1 MTETQDILLT
11 VLHAVTWTEHRPQ
24 AHVHAESKP
33 DKHTPRSWASMSHPC
48 TMYTR
53 MHTHNSH
60 LHRPV
65 TQALCTH
72 PHMYT
77 PCIHT
82 QLHSL
87 THTARACT
95 PTSPTSL
102 ILPSP
107 TESPPTL
114 QSPKPL
120 TFPLAFLPCHT
131 PLAALK
137 GSPRG
142 RLPKQVEEQSWRESR
157 GMGRGGWGGGQNSG
171 LGMGT
176 SISRSCCARPHWE
189 PASRMASPEP
199 AKPDSTWPTQATS
212 PAAALLSVITSR
224 KA

>member
-1 MTETQDILLT
+1 MAETQDILLI
-11 VLHAVTWTEHRPQ
+11 VLHAVTCTEHRPQ

-65 TQALCTH
+65 TQALCTR

-157 GMGRGGWGGGQNSG
+157 GMGGGEEGGTT
-171 LGMGT
+171 LG
-176 SISRSCCARPHWE
+176 WE
-189 PASRMASPEP
+189 WAPLSAG
-199 AKPDSTWPTQATS
+199 
-212 PAAALLSVITSR
+212 PAAPGLTGSRPLGWPLLSQPSLILHGLHKPQAWLLLSSQ
-224 KA
+224 

>member
-1 MTETQDILLT
+1 M
-11 VLHAVTWTEHRPQ
+11 LHAVTCSEHMPQ

-33 DKHTPRSWASMSHPC
+33 EKHTPRSWASVSHPC

-107 TESPPTL
+107 TESPHIL
-114 QSPKPL
+114 RSPKPL
-120 TFPLAFLPCHT
+120 TFPLAFLPRHT

-137 GSPRG
+137 GSPGG
-142 RLPKQVEEQSWRESR
+142 RLPRQVEEQSWR
-157 GMGRGGWGGGQNSG
+157 GT
-171 LGMGT
+171 GT
-176 SISRSCCARPHWE
+176 STSRSCCARPHWE

-199 AKPDSTWPTQATS
+199 AKPDPTG
-212 PAAALLSVITSR
+212 PH
-224 KA
+224 KP